1 MIRRNQGPNRWRAPQ
16 SREMQMQRGDDPPTA
31 GAAAEAAGSEGEDDL
46 ADRRQV
52 LELAMRLGAAGAMI
66 TVLFDPRR
74 AAADVTGELEFEE

>member
-1 MIRRNQGPNRWRAPQ
+1 MIRRYQGQNGWRAPQ
-16 SREMQMQRGDDPPTA
+16 RREMQMQRRDDPPTA
-31 GAAAEAAGSEGEDDL
+31 GAPAGAARSEGADDL

>member
-1 MIRRNQGPNRWRAPQ
+1 
-16 SREMQMQRGDDPPTA
+16 MQPRGDPPTA
-31 GAAAEAAGSEGEDDL
+31 GAPAGAARSEGEDDL

>member
-1 MIRRNQGPNRWRAPQ
+1 
-16 SREMQMQRGDDPPTA
+16 MQRRDDPPTA
-31 GAAAEAAGSEGEDDL
+31 GAPAGAARSEGEGEDDL

>member
-1 MIRRNQGPNRWRAPQ
+1 
-16 SREMQMQRGDDPPTA
+16 MQMQRGDNSSSAGSSA
-31 GAAAEAAGSEGEDDL
+31 GAGGSEGEDDL

-74 AAADVTGELEFEE
+74 AAADVTGEFEFDEEG

>member
-1 MIRRNQGPNRWRAPQ
+1 
-16 SREMQMQRGDDPPTA
+16 MQMQRGDDSPTA
-31 GAAAEAAGSEGEDDL
+31 GSSAEAAGSESEDDL